1 MLPAEFQDTIHM
13 LFIIMWATG
22 YTPKA
27 WKTSNTILIDKN
39 EGDETS
45 VSSYRPIGLANT
57 LFNLWT
63 RMITSTLYEYAEANF
78 LLSTTQAGFHRQKD
92 TIYQLQN
99 VIMAFEDAKVFG
111 NNIYALIVDLTSASN
126 TTKCS

>member
-22 YTPKA
+22 CTPKV

-39 EGDETS
+39 KGDETS

-57 LFNLWT
+57 P
-63 RMITSTLYEYAEANF
+63 
-78 LLSTTQAGFHRQKD
+78 
-92 TIYQLQN
+92 
-99 VIMAFEDAKVFG
+99 
-111 NNIYALIVDLTSASN
+111 
-126 TTKCS
+126 